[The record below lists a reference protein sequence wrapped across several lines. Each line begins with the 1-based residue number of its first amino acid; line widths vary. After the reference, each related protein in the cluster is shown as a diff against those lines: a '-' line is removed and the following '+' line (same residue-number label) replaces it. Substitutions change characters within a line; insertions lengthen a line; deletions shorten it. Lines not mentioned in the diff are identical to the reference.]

1 MKIEGKVS
9 RVWPNGTVSLYLPGL
24 DYPVTLAA
32 EDIDEVVKARKEPA
46 ARNRRKPLYDKPT

>member
-9 RVWPNGTVSLYLPGL
+9 RVWPDGRVSLYLPGL
-24 DYPVTLAA
+24 DYPVTIDA
-32 EDIDEVVKARKEPA
+32 EDVDEVVKVPKEPA